1 MNVFDMELQTE
12 SSFYIA
18 SAIFF
23 LLAVITATGKL
34 DTLFCKKYSPA
45 LKNGKFAWK
54 QITYNP
60 KRMRPLLVAMLVIIS
75 LLLLAVP
82 LFGLSETA
90 VAVAVLLVAVAV
102 LLVTLLFSVVAMMW
116 AVEKE

>member
-54 QITYNP
+54 QINYNP
-60 KRMRPLLVAMLVIIS
+60 KRLRPLLVAMLFIIS

-90 VAVAVLLVAVAV
+90 MAVAV
-102 LLVTLLFSVVAMMW
+102 LLVTLLFSVVAMQW
-116 AVEKE
+116 AAEKK

>member
-34 DTLFCKKYSPA
+34 DTLFCKKHSLA

-54 QITYNP
+54 QINYNP
-60 KRMRPLLVAMLVIIS
+60 KRMRPLLVAMLFIIS

-90 VAVAVLLVAVAV
+90 VAVAVLLV
-102 LLVTLLFSVVAMMW
+102 TLLFSVVAMMW

>member
-23 LLAVITATGKL
+23 LLAVVTATGKL

-45 LKNGKFAWK
+45 LKNGKFTWK

-90 VAVAVLLVAVAV
+90 MAVAVLLM
-102 LLVTLLFSVVAMMW
+102 TLLFSVVAMQW
-116 AVEKE
+116 AVKKE